1 MEKYNSAPVFLCLTR
16 TKTHSTLNTHDDK
29 GVMNIINIDP
39 KKPQPIFEQVKEGIK
54 NLIICGV
61 LQPDE
66 KIPSVRE
73 MAQILAINPNTIQR
87 AYRELEG
94 EGYVYQVTGKGT
106 FVAESPKGQN
116 QEKIEALLNEVLKM
130 SRELIYLGITK
141 EQIKSHLDK
150 L

>member
-1 MEKYNSAPVFLCLTR
+1 
-16 TKTHSTLNTHDDK
+16 
-29 GVMNIINIDP
+29 MNIINIDP

-54 NLIICGV
+54 NLIIRGV